1 MLDYYYYTISK
12 WKKLVDSDAFLVGED
27 SDDATDASH
36 SMNFLVPSQ
45 QVATWAF
52 RGGLETTVDVLH
64 EGIQLVT
71 IQSIDSLLHLGRF
84 DWK

>member
-1 MLDYYYYTISK
+1 ME
-12 WKKLVDSDAFLVGED
+12 KLADSDAFLVGED
-27 SDDATDASH
+27 SDDATNASH

-52 RGGLETTVDVLH
+52 RRGLKTTVDVLH

-71 IQSIDSLLHLGRF
+71 IQGTDCLLHLGRF